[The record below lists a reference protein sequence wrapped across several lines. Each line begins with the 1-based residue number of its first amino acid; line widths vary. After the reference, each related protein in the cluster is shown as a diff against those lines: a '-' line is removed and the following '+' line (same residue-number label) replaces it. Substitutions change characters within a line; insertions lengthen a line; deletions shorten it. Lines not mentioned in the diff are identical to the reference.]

1 MALVLLG
8 LERGDSLGESA
19 DLASDFT
26 LLDVLVRLVEDHALG
41 EAIDPALDLSAAL
54 RHDALC
60 RVLHL
65 GHLAFPSVHLID
77 LGVSL
82 NRVEELDSLS

>member
-1 MALVLLG
+1 MARVLLS
-8 LERGDSLGESA
+8 LERGDGLSEPV

-26 LLDVLVRLVEDHALG
+26 LLDILVRLVENHALG
-41 EAIDPALDLSAAL
+41 EAIDPALDIGAAL
-54 RHDALC
+54 LHDALR

-82 NRVEELDSLS
+82 DRVEELNAFS

>member
-1 MALVLLG
+1 MARVLLG
-8 LERGDSLGESA
+8 LERGDGLGEPV

-26 LLDVLVRLVEDHALG
+26 LLDVLVRLVEDHAFGKAVDPSLNLG
-41 EAIDPALDLSAAL
+41 AAL
-54 RHDALC
+54 RHDTLR

-65 GHLAFPSVHLID
+65 DHLTFPGVHLRD

-82 NRVEELDSLS
+82 HRVEELDTIS

>member
-1 MALVLLG
+1 MALVLLS
-8 LERGDSLGESA
+8 LKRGDGLGESA